1 MPHKHNVSETEFS
14 AFNYQVGEIIFLIG
28 NNLWQYRARHFTSIV
43 TMRHVISIKY
53 GYSVGKKWS
62 FGGKAVVIR
71 WSFGCHSIVIRWSFD
86 SHSVVIRWESS
97 CHSVVIRWSFGGE
110 GWDLPMDFINY
121 FSIEFN
127 L

>member
-43 TMRHVISIKY
+43 SMRHVISIKY

-62 FGGKAVVIR
+62 FGGHSVVIQLSFGGKAVVIR
-71 WSFGCHSIVIRWSFD
+71 WSFGGHLVGRGGICRW
-86 SHSVVIRWESS
+86 I
-97 CHSVVIRWSFGGE
+97 
-110 GWDLPMDFINY
+110 L
-121 FSIEFN
+121 
-127 L
+127 